1 MRKLTCLFPELMAAG
16 NRTAMFFPKLFPTL
30 QDLPTLRKDF
40 FFYLFQYG
48 SQFEQTCKS
57 AKVFFSY
64 FIDLLLNIFA
74 VNLFVG
80 IFTQIRYLNS
90 QGRFSPV

>member
-1 MRKLTCLFPELMAAG
+1 
-16 NRTAMFFPKLFPTL
+16 MFFPKLFPTL
-30 QDLPTLRKDF
+30 QDLPTLGKDF
-40 FFYLFQYG
+40 FPYG

-64 FIDLLLNIFA
+64 FIDLLLYIFA

-90 QGRFSPV
+90 QRRFSPV